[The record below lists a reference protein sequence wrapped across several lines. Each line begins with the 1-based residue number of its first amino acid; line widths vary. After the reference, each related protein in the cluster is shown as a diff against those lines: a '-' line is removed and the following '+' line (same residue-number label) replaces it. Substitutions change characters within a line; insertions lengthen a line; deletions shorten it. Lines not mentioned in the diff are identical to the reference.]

1 MNDYLKNIFRF
12 LLFLF
17 IQVFVLNI
25 VELRWWSQ
33 PTGFPLFVPYL
44 YPLFIL
50 LLPIET
56 PVWAL
61 LLIGF
66 FTGITVDSF
75 SNTAGMHACATVMIA
90 YLRTNVLNA
99 LLPKALEDYPD
110 QSPGVKNMGWVP
122 FLAYALFLFL
132 IHHAVFFLIELW
144 TFNNMGV
151 LLLKIVA
158 STITSMLLVLIYLL
172 LFTKEAR

>member
-12 LLFLF
+12 LIILFL
-17 IQVFVLNI
+17 QVFVLNR

-44 YPLFIL
+44 YPLFLL

-66 FTGITVDSF
+66 ITGITVDSF
-75 SNTAGMHACATVMIA
+75 SNTAGMHACATVLIA

-99 LLPKALEDYPD
+99 LLPKALNDYPD
-110 QSPGVKNMGWVP
+110 QSPGVKTMGWVP
-122 FLAYALFLFL
+122 FLAYASFLFL
-132 IHHAVFFLIELW
+132 LHHTVFFLLELW
-144 TFNNMGV
+144 TIDNMGI
-151 LLLKIVA
+151 LFLKIIA
-158 STITSMLLVLIYLL
+158 STLTSILLVLVYLL
-172 LFTKEAR
+172 LFTKET